1 MKRSVEAK
9 FMIPQIQLFYRN
21 GYTNSFIGHL
31 FGRFHI
37 HPVLSVTPHS
47 RVIVSSGYVGSL
59 QKSWRS
65 FIAHQ
70 LRNRRR
76 INTDIVCITYVGLSV
91 EQQEYVKN
99 EVLKHV
105 PFERVIMQ
113 KAAFSLACNAGLY
126 TIGICYYK
134 KEL

>member
-1 MKRSVEAK
+1 
-9 FMIPQIQLFYRN
+9 
-21 GYTNSFIGHL
+21 
-31 FGRFHI
+31 
-37 HPVLSVTPHS
+37 
-47 RVIVSSGYVGSL
+47 
-59 QKSWRS
+59 
-65 FIAHQ
+65 
-70 LRNRRR
+70 
-76 INTDIVCITYVGLSV
+76 VGLSV